1 MEQEITTEE
10 FKQFLHEYW
19 TEGEIGKEIDKIFAD
34 KESLWNHQASL
45 RF

>member
-1 MEQEITTEE
+1 MNKQEINKQEITTEE

-34 KESLWNHQASL
+34 KEE
-45 RF
+45 